1 MKQFM
6 ITFKNVKNGLTLDTL
21 FNAEDKTKALSDAKR
36 LCEKLGKHNIKL
48 EIASINEFDEN

>member
-6 ITFKNVKNGLTLDTL
+6 ITFRNVKNGLTLDTL
-21 FNAEDKTKALSDAKR
+21 FNAKNKSQALSDAKR

-48 EIASINEFDEN
+48 EIASINEFDEC